1 MISLLLRLKRFL
13 GILFGIVYFLS
24 GLIKL
29 MDPVGAGLVMK
40 EYFDFMHLGFMEPAA
55 KIFGVAFAL
64 AETLVG
70 AALVCGVWRR
80 YVGKIAIALQS
91 IFTLLTLF
99 LYIYN
104 PEMDCGCFGE
114 AIHLTHSQTFF
125 KNIILLAMI
134 LAYYIPSKHL
144 GETTR
149 RKYVS
154 FFIVSISSVAFMIYS
169 LMYIPLVDFTAYKP
183 GAELLSNASDGG
195 DELYEAVFTYE
206 KDGKSSTFTLEELPE
221 DIDTWTY
228 VGTDTRIKK
237 DIAGSI
243 VELSIFDPKSQKY
256 VDSIAADGKALIV
269 SIYDTDIK
277 AATWEKIE
285 SLAAE
290 AKECGMKV
298 AILATDTVNI
308 PKSLQNSAYTSDFK
322 TLISLNRSNG
332 GATYFSNGIL
342 IKKWAERVTPN
353 KEEIQSIASDDSTE
367 TSIDYESK
375 GSLVFQGFLL
385 YVFAVL
391 LLL

>member
-55 KIFGVAFAL
+55 KIFGAAFAL

-125 KNIILLAMI
+125 KNIVLLAMI

-308 PKSLQNSAYTSDFK
+308 PESLQNSAYTSDFK

-332 GATYFSNGIL
+332 GATYFNDGSL
-342 IKKWAERVTPN
+342 IKKWAERVLPSADEI
-353 KEEIQSIASDDSTE
+353 KEITAADPTE
-367 TSIDYESK
+367 VAIDYQSK
-375 GSLVFQGFLL
+375 GSLGFQGFLL

>member
-55 KIFGVAFAL
+55 KIFGAAFAL

-125 KNIILLAMI
+125 KNIVLLAMI
-134 LAYYIPSKHL
+134 LVYYIPSKHL

-243 VELSIFDPKSQKY
+243 VEISIFDPRSQRY

-277 AATWEKIE
+277 EGAWNKMEA
-285 SLAAE
+285 LANEAE
-290 AKECGMKV
+290 ECGMTV
-298 AILATDTVNI
+298 LLLATDTVNI
-308 PKSLQNSAYTSDFK
+308 PESLQNSAYTSDFK

-332 GATYFSNGIL
+332 GATYFNDGSL
-342 IKKWAERVTPN
+342 IKKWAERVLPSADEI
-353 KEEIQSIASDDSTE
+353 KEITAADPTE
-367 TSIDYESK
+367 VAIDYQSK
-375 GSLVFQGFLL
+375 GSLGFQGFLL
-385 YVFAVL
+385 YVFAVML
-391 LLL
+391 LL